1 MSSIPFPNP
10 SDDLAPDAL
19 HDSIHSQFY
28 SPPTFDVSGSFQM
41 NPLSAHPPRTPRS
54 STSITP
60 TSSSHSR
67 PLSAHFGSVSISVY
81 DEKEEDTQHTR
92 ADAVHHHTPGDDG
105 DEPAYELDE
114 EDLRV
119 KAADDMVPPH
129 EVWRDILST
138 SYGRDKAFK
147 VMQYSIRVYL
157 LFHTKLLFRNGRSPW
172 QQAVVRRLESARS
185 GFSFTRKM
193 LILLNWLTPLST
205 ILAQKTVPYASLDG
219 SSFSHPIAVAPAKK
233 PPSSPFAGQLLSH
246 PFLQALLAAPPP
258 VLLDLVNGLSD
269 DIYTLSRLGLVGQKT
284 GARAARFA
292 DWCWFFG
299 TLVGLVQ
306 NGIEM
311 SIVEGQQREGKSSS
325 SYRWEDVDSRVFTVE
340 NRAYQESMSGAT
352 SKSQPKASKVDEKEL
367 TRLQRKTHWLRLTR
381 VKLVMDLIFVCAF
394 CRRPSRRVRSLIW
407 PVLAYDVFRL
417 SRGKDVIQSF
427 TGLVAAILSS
437 LKLYDKYKSALITKL
452 LSSAI

>member
-311 SIVEGQQREGKSSS
+311 SIVEGQQRE
-325 SYRWEDVDSRVFTVE
+325 VE

-381 VKLVMDLIFVCAF
+381 VKLVMDLIFV
-394 CRRPSRRVRSLIW
+394 S
-407 PVLAYDVFRL
+407 YDVFRL

>member
-10 SDDLAPDAL
+10 SDDLGSSPDAL

-28 SPPTFDVSGSFQM
+28 SPPSFDVSGSFQM

-67 PLSAHFGSVSISVY
+67 PLSAHFGSVNTSVY

-92 ADAVHHHTPGDDG
+92 ADAVQDHTASDDG
-105 DEPAYELDE
+105 DELAYELDE

-119 KAADDMVPPH
+119 KAADNKVPPH

-172 QQAVVRRLESARS
+172 QHAMVRRLESARS

-193 LILLNWLTPLST
+193 LILFNWLTPLST

-219 SSFSHPIAVAPAKK
+219 SFFSHPIADAPAKK

-306 NGIEM
+306 NGIET
-311 SIVEGQQREGKSSS
+311 SIVEGQQRE
-325 SYRWEDVDSRVFTVE
+325 VE

-367 TRLQRKTHWLRLTR
+367 TRLQRKTHWLKLTR
-381 VKLVMDLIFVCAF
+381 TKLVMDLIFV
-394 CRRPSRRVRSLIW
+394 S
-407 PVLAYDVFRL
+407 YDVFRL

-437 LKLYDKYKSALITKL
+437 LKLYDKYKSALVTKL
-452 LSSAI
+452 LSSTV

>member
-10 SDDLAPDAL
+10 SDDLASSSDAL

-28 SPPTFDVSGSFQM
+28 SPPSFDVSGSFQM

-54 STSITP
+54 SMSITP
-60 TSSSHSR
+60 TSR

-81 DEKEEDTQHTR
+81 DEKEEDTQGTR
-92 ADAVHHHTPGDDG
+92 AEAVQDHTAGDDG
-105 DEPAYELDE
+105 DEVAYELDE

-119 KAADDMVPPH
+119 KAADNKVAPH
-129 EVWRDILST
+129 EVWRDILSA

-157 LFHTKLLFRNGRSPW
+157 LFHTKLLFRSGRSAW
-172 QQAVVRRLESARS
+172 QQTMVRRLESARS

-193 LILLNWLTPLST
+193 LILFNWLTPLST

-219 SSFSHPIAVAPAKK
+219 SFFSHSLANAAAKK
-233 PPSSPFAGQLLSH
+233 PPSSPFTGQLLSH

-258 VLLDLVNGLSD
+258 VLLDLFNGLSD

-311 SIVEGQQREGKSSS
+311 SIVEGQQRE
-325 SYRWEDVDSRVFTVE
+325 VE

-352 SKSQPKASKVDEKEL
+352 SKSQPKASKADEKEL
-367 TRLQRKTHWLRLTR
+367 MRLQRKTYWLKVTR
-381 VKLVMDLIFVCAF
+381 TKLAMDLIFV
-394 CRRPSRRVRSLIW
+394 S
-407 PVLAYDVFRL
+407 YDVFKL

-427 TGLVAAILSS
+427 AGLVAAILSS
-437 LKLYDKYKSALITKL
+437 LKLYDKYKSALVTKL
-452 LSSAI
+452 LSSTI

>member
-10 SDDLAPDAL
+10 SDDLGSSPDAL

-28 SPPTFDVSGSFQM
+28 SPPSFDVSGSFQM

-67 PLSAHFGSVSISVY
+67 PLSAHFGSVNTSVY

-92 ADAVHHHTPGDDG
+92 ADAVQDHTAGDDG
-105 DEPAYELDE
+105 DELAYELDE

-119 KAADDMVPPH
+119 KAADNKVPPH

-172 QQAVVRRLESARS
+172 QHAMVRRLESARS

-193 LILLNWLTPLST
+193 LILFNWLTPLST

-219 SSFSHPIAVAPAKK
+219 SFFSHPIADAPAKK

-306 NGIEM
+306 NGIET
-311 SIVEGQQREGKSSS
+311 SIVEGQQRE
-325 SYRWEDVDSRVFTVE
+325 VE

-367 TRLQRKTHWLRLTR
+367 TRLQRKTHWLKLSRM
-381 VKLVMDLIFVCAF
+381 KLVMDLIFV
-394 CRRPSRRVRSLIW
+394 S
-407 PVLAYDVFRL
+407 YDVFRL

-437 LKLYDKYKSALITKL
+437 LKLYDKYKSALVTKL
-452 LSSAI
+452 LSSTV

>member
-10 SDDLAPDAL
+10 SDSLGSSPDAL

-28 SPPTFDVSGSFQM
+28 SPPSFDVSGSFQM

-67 PLSAHFGSVSISVY
+67 PLSAHFGSVNTSVY

-92 ADAVHHHTPGDDG
+92 ADAVQDHTAGDDG
-105 DEPAYELDE
+105 DELAYELDE

-119 KAADDMVPPH
+119 KAADNKVPPH

-172 QQAVVRRLESARS
+172 QHAMVRRLESARS

-193 LILLNWLTPLST
+193 LILFNWLTPLST

-219 SSFSHPIAVAPAKK
+219 SFFSHPIADAPAKK

-306 NGIEM
+306 NGIET
-311 SIVEGQQREGKSSS
+311 SIVEGQQRE
-325 SYRWEDVDSRVFTVE
+325 VE

-367 TRLQRKTHWLRLTR
+367 TRLQRKTHWLKLSRM
-381 VKLVMDLIFVCAF
+381 KLVMDLIFV
-394 CRRPSRRVRSLIW
+394 S
-407 PVLAYDVFRL
+407 YDVFRL

-437 LKLYDKYKSALITKL
+437 LKLYDKYKSALVTKL
-452 LSSAI
+452 LSSTV

>member
-1 MSSIPFPNP
+1 
-10 SDDLAPDAL
+10 
-19 HDSIHSQFY
+19 
-28 SPPTFDVSGSFQM
+28 M

-119 KAADDMVPPH
+119 KAADDKVPPH

-311 SIVEGQQREGKSSS
+311 SIVEGQQRE
-325 SYRWEDVDSRVFTVE
+325 VE

-381 VKLVMDLIFVCAF
+381 VKLVMDLIFV
-394 CRRPSRRVRSLIW
+394 S
-407 PVLAYDVFRL
+407 YDVFRL

>member
-10 SDDLAPDAL
+10 SDDLGSSPDAL

-28 SPPTFDVSGSFQM
+28 SPPSFDVSGSFQM

-67 PLSAHFGSVSISVY
+67 PLSAHFGSVNTSVY

-92 ADAVHHHTPGDDG
+92 ADAVQDHTAGDDG
-105 DEPAYELDE
+105 DELAYELDE

-119 KAADDMVPPH
+119 KAADNKVPPH

-172 QQAVVRRLESARS
+172 QHTMVRRLESARS

-193 LILLNWLTPLST
+193 LILFNWLTPLST

-219 SSFSHPIAVAPAKK
+219 SFFSHPIADAPAKK

-306 NGIEM
+306 NGIET
-311 SIVEGQQREGKSSS
+311 SIVEGQQRE
-325 SYRWEDVDSRVFTVE
+325 VE

-367 TRLQRKTHWLRLTR
+367 TRLQRKTHWLKLTR
-381 VKLVMDLIFVCAF
+381 MKLVMDLIFV
-394 CRRPSRRVRSLIW
+394 S
-407 PVLAYDVFRL
+407 YDVFRL

-437 LKLYDKYKSALITKL
+437 LKLYDKYKSALVTKL
-452 LSSAI
+452 LSSTV

>member
-10 SDDLAPDAL
+10 SDDLGSSPDAL

-28 SPPTFDVSGSFQM
+28 SPPSFDVSGSFQM

-67 PLSAHFGSVSISVY
+67 PLSAHFGSVNTSVY

-92 ADAVHHHTPGDDG
+92 ADAVQDHTAGDDG
-105 DEPAYELDE
+105 DELAYELDE

-119 KAADDMVPPH
+119 KAADNKVPPH

-172 QQAVVRRLESARS
+172 QHTMVRRLESARS

-193 LILLNWLTPLST
+193 LILFNWLTPLST

-219 SSFSHPIAVAPAKK
+219 SFFSHPIADAPAKK

-306 NGIEM
+306 NGIET
-311 SIVEGQQREGKSSS
+311 SIVEGQQRE
-325 SYRWEDVDSRVFTVE
+325 VE

-367 TRLQRKTHWLRLTR
+367 TRLQRKTHWLKLTR
-381 VKLVMDLIFVCAF
+381 TKLVMDLIFV
-394 CRRPSRRVRSLIW
+394 S
-407 PVLAYDVFRL
+407 YDVFRL

-437 LKLYDKYKSALITKL
+437 LKLYDKYKSALVTKL
-452 LSSAI
+452 LSSTV

>member
-10 SDDLAPDAL
+10 SDDLASSSDAL

-28 SPPTFDVSGSFQM
+28 SPPSFDVSGSFQM

-54 STSITP
+54 SMSITP
-60 TSSSHSR
+60 TSR

-81 DEKEEDTQHTR
+81 DEKEEDTQGTR
-92 ADAVHHHTPGDDG
+92 AEAVQDHTAGDDG
-105 DEPAYELDE
+105 DEVAYELDE

-119 KAADDMVPPH
+119 KAADNKVAPH
-129 EVWRDILST
+129 EVWRDVLSA

-157 LFHTKLLFRNGRSPW
+157 LFHTKLLFRNGRSAW
-172 QQAVVRRLESARS
+172 QQTMVRRLESACS

-193 LILLNWLTPLST
+193 LILFNWLTPLST

-219 SSFSHPIAVAPAKK
+219 S
-233 PPSSPFAGQLLSH
+233 PFW
-246 PFLQALLAAPPP
+246 PAPPP
-258 VLLDLVNGLSD
+258 VLLDLFNGLSD

-325 SYRWEDVDSRVFTVE
+325 SY
-340 NRAYQESMSGAT
+340 NPCPAAT
-352 SKSQPKASKVDEKEL
+352 SKSQPKASKVDEKEMV
-367 TRLQRKTHWLRLTR
+367 RLQRKTYWLKATR
-381 VKLVMDLIFVCAF
+381 MKLVMDLIFV
-394 CRRPSRRVRSLIW
+394 S
-407 PVLAYDVFRL
+407 YDVFRL

-427 TGLVAAILSS
+427 AGLVAAILSS
-437 LKLYDKYKSALITKL
+437 LKLYDKYKSALVTKL
-452 LSSAI
+452 LSSTI

>member
-10 SDDLAPDAL
+10 SDDLGSSPDAL

-28 SPPTFDVSGSFQM
+28 SPPSFDVSGSFQM

-67 PLSAHFGSVSISVY
+67 PLSAHFGSVNTSVY

-92 ADAVHHHTPGDDG
+92 ADAVQDHTAGDDG
-105 DEPAYELDE
+105 DELAYELDE

-119 KAADDMVPPH
+119 KAADNKVPPR

-172 QQAVVRRLESARS
+172 QHAMVRRLESARS

-193 LILLNWLTPLST
+193 LILFNWLTPLST

-219 SSFSHPIAVAPAKK
+219 SFFSHPIADAPAKK

-306 NGIEM
+306 NGIET
-311 SIVEGQQREGKSSS
+311 SIVEGQQRE
-325 SYRWEDVDSRVFTVE
+325 VE

-367 TRLQRKTHWLRLTR
+367 TRLQRKTHWLKLTR
-381 VKLVMDLIFVCAF
+381 TKLVMDLIFV
-394 CRRPSRRVRSLIW
+394 S
-407 PVLAYDVFRL
+407 YDVFRL

-437 LKLYDKYKSALITKL
+437 LKLYDKYKSALVTKL
-452 LSSAI
+452 LSSTV

>member
-10 SDDLAPDAL
+10 SDDLGSSPDAL

-28 SPPTFDVSGSFQM
+28 SPPNFDVSGSFQM

-67 PLSAHFGSVSISVY
+67 PLSAHFGSVNTSVY

-92 ADAVHHHTPGDDG
+92 ADAVQDHTAGDDG
-105 DEPAYELDE
+105 DELAYELDE

-119 KAADDMVPPH
+119 KAADNKVPPH

-172 QQAVVRRLESARS
+172 QHAMVRRLESARS

-193 LILLNWLTPLST
+193 LILFNWLTPLST

-219 SSFSHPIAVAPAKK
+219 SFFSHPIADAPAKK

-306 NGIEM
+306 NGIET
-311 SIVEGQQREGKSSS
+311 SIVEGQQRE
-325 SYRWEDVDSRVFTVE
+325 VE

-367 TRLQRKTHWLRLTR
+367 TRLQRKTHWLKLTR
-381 VKLVMDLIFVCAF
+381 TKLVMDLIFV
-394 CRRPSRRVRSLIW
+394 S
-407 PVLAYDVFRL
+407 YDVFRL

-437 LKLYDKYKSALITKL
+437 LKLYDKYKSALVTKL
-452 LSSAI
+452 LSSTV

>member
-10 SDDLAPDAL
+10 SDDLGSSPDAL

-28 SPPTFDVSGSFQM
+28 SPPSFDVSGSFQM

-67 PLSAHFGSVSISVY
+67 PLSAHFGSVNTSVY

-92 ADAVHHHTPGDDG
+92 ADAVQDHTAGDDG
-105 DEPAYELDE
+105 DELAYELDE

-119 KAADDMVPPH
+119 KAADNKVPPH

-172 QQAVVRRLESARS
+172 QHAMVRRLESARS

-193 LILLNWLTPLST
+193 LILFNWLTPLST

-219 SSFSHPIAVAPAKK
+219 SFFSHPIADAPAKK

-258 VLLDLVNGLSD
+258 VLLDFVNGLSD

-306 NGIEM
+306 NGIET
-311 SIVEGQQREGKSSS
+311 SIVEGQQRE
-325 SYRWEDVDSRVFTVE
+325 VE

-367 TRLQRKTHWLRLTR
+367 TRLQRKTHWLKLTR
-381 VKLVMDLIFVCAF
+381 TKLVMDLIFV
-394 CRRPSRRVRSLIW
+394 S
-407 PVLAYDVFRL
+407 YDVFRL

-437 LKLYDKYKSALITKL
+437 LKLYDKYKSALVTKL
-452 LSSAI
+452 LSSTV

>member
-10 SDDLAPDAL
+10 SDSLGSSPDAL

-28 SPPTFDVSGSFQM
+28 SPPSFDVSGSFQM

-67 PLSAHFGSVSISVY
+67 PLSAHFGSVNTSVY
-81 DEKEEDTQHTR
+81 DEKEEDTR
-92 ADAVHHHTPGDDG
+92 ADAVQDHTAGDDG
-105 DEPAYELDE
+105 DELAYELDE

-119 KAADDMVPPH
+119 KAADNKVPPH

-172 QQAVVRRLESARS
+172 QHAMVRRLESARS

-193 LILLNWLTPLST
+193 LILFNWLTPLST

-219 SSFSHPIAVAPAKK
+219 SFFSHPIADAPAKK

-306 NGIEM
+306 NGIET
-311 SIVEGQQREGKSSS
+311 SIVEGQQRE
-325 SYRWEDVDSRVFTVE
+325 VE

-367 TRLQRKTHWLRLTR
+367 TRLQRKTHWLKLSRM
-381 VKLVMDLIFVCAF
+381 KLVMDLIFV
-394 CRRPSRRVRSLIW
+394 S
-407 PVLAYDVFRL
+407 YDVFRL

-437 LKLYDKYKSALITKL
+437 LKLYDKYKSALVTKL
-452 LSSAI
+452 LSSTV